1 LTVFYF
7 FSGFLLVAALI
18 NAQKNEMLR
27 AAALQKSQRHKS
39 YLHDPFLLL
48 LISAPGDTNRGGV

>member
-1 LTVFYF
+1 V
-7 FSGFLLVAALI
+7 
-18 NAQKNEMLR
+18 LR

-39 YLHDPFLLL
+39 CLHDPFLLL